1 MTGTAR
7 RYENGQV
14 MILLV
19 LGFVGL
25 LGFAAL
31 AIDIGM
37 LYSDRRIAQNAAD
50 AAALAGAGRAGQQ
63 LKTLFVDDWDCG
75 SGFNAAKSDAK
86 DTAIEQALFNQF
98 VITRT
103 LGITENVVT
112 VACSTGGSAS
122 DNYLDVRVR
131 IDKQTPSTFSHM
143 IFGGQLANTVEA
155 VARVTP
161 KTPFAGGASIV
172 SLTSNCGSHFDKGI
186 VFGGNGDTTI
196 DGGGIH
202 SNSCLTLN
210 GSSGNIQVNGG
221 GIEYDADDVYKN
233 NGGMTVSPAP
243 GPVGDK
249 VVLDPLP
256 DLCAGVPAAPNS
268 GNPNLLLPGR
278 YNHIISINN
287 KQTKTMRSGLYCL
300 QNGIRVNGGGTLQS
314 EVLGGSTDGGVT
326 IVVLNGNFDVAGN
339 ATVKLKAPPPDCDA
353 VADAYGL
360 TCPPAVPGMLIY
372 LPPGSNGN
380 VSIAGTSDSEY
391 TGTVY
396 APDGF
401 IDIGGTTSTIAD
413 IWAQFVA
420 SSILVH
426 GDTTLN
432 IHYDGDLNFQW
443 PARLNLQR

>member
-1 MTGTAR
+1 MTGNR
-7 RYENGQV
+7 KRSEQGQV
-14 MILLV
+14 MILVV
-19 LGFVGL
+19 LGIIVL

-50 AAALAGAGRAGQQ
+50 ASALAGAGAAGQD
-63 LKTLFVDDWDCG
+63 LKTLLVDEWDCG
-75 SGFNAAKSDAK
+75 SGFNTAINDAK
-86 DTAIEQALFNQF
+86 DAAIDQALFNQF

-103 LGITENVVT
+103 LGITENVVI
-112 VACSTGGSAS
+112 VNCSTSGNPN
-122 DNYLDVRVR
+122 DNFLDVHVR
-131 IDKQTPSTFSHM
+131 IDKETQSTFSHL
-143 IFGGQLANTVEA
+143 IYSGQLANTVTA

-161 KTPFAGGASIV
+161 KMPFAGGNSIV

-186 VFGGNGDTTI
+186 VFGGNGNTII

-210 GSSGNIQVNGG
+210 GASGNIQVNGG
-221 GIEYDADDVYKN
+221 GVEYDADDIYKN
-233 NGGMTVSPAP
+233 NGGMSISPSPVST
-243 GPVGDK
+243 GDK
-249 VVLDPLP
+249 ILVDPLP
-256 DLCAGVPAAPNS
+256 DLCAGVAAAPP
-268 GNPNLLLPGR
+268 GGGPNELSPGR

-287 KQTKTMRSGLYCL
+287 NQVKTMRSGLYCL

-314 EVLGGSTDGGVT
+314 DAISDDTEGGVT

-353 VADAYGL
+353 VADSYGL
-360 TCPPAVPGMLIY
+360 TCPLAVPGMLIY

-380 VSIAGTSDSEY
+380 VSIAGTADSEY

-396 APDGF
+396 APDGY
-401 IDIGGTTSTIAD
+401 IDVGGTTSTITD

-420 SSILVH
+420 HSILIH

-432 IHYDGDLNFQW
+432 IHYDTSVMFNF
-443 PARLNLQR
+443 PARLNMQR